1 MSAAVAM
8 GWLRVA
14 IEIGAVAAPNDAK
27 QCILT
32 ADVVQHASKHA
43 AQMCSRAVV
52 GSHVVHQLHL
62 FQLVFKT
69 QVPLQVITW
78 ISICLAKSFSG
89 LEGFKMLSSISARP
103 RLPDLVSIVSAGV
116 PVSQQMRD
124 VSRGADIVV
133 GTPGRIMDL
142 QARGALDLSAVDFAI
157 LDEADQMLD
166 IGFADDVEKI
176 LSEAPAERQ
185 TMLFSA
191 TMPTWVKKLTR
202 KHQRD
207 PLVVDLVGDEEAG
220 KMAESIK

>member
-1 MSAAVAM
+1 MQTVEYQFAAFGAGAWAESGHYVQPVARKCLGM
-8 GWLRVA
+8 
-14 IEIGAVAAPNDAK
+14 
-27 QCILT
+27 QSLT
-32 ADVVQHASKHA
+32 YHSSLSRLALADPFFPGPPS
-43 AQMCSRAVV
+43 
-52 GSHVVHQLHL
+52 
-62 FQLVFKT
+62 FKT
-69 QVPLQVITW
+69 LKPKLCVT
-78 ISICLAKSFSG
+78 
-89 LEGFKMLSSISARP
+89 
-103 RLPDLVSIVSAGV
+103 AGV
-116 PVSQQMRD
+116 PISQQMRD